1 MQIQYINEAWKKQRS
16 ITDDMCNYSIHI
28 SKPTDKIGFYQNIP
42 LETKYDD
49 VVTATQ
55 KAKEVQL
62 ILNTID
68 SYIRVSVIEGLKN
81 SLPTLSPNIFI
92 KSLEGLY
99 PTVSPTVFIGMTL
112 EEANNAKNG
121 WFVNPTIIDGVSVP
135 ISASLCY
142 NRVCV
147 EVANNKII
155 GIESYG
161 S

>member
-1 MQIQYINEAWKKQRS
+1 MQIQYINEEWKKQRS

-28 SKPTDKIGFYQNIP
+28 SKPSDKIGFY
-42 LETKYDD
+42 
-49 VVTATQ
+49 
-55 KAKEVQL
+55 
-62 ILNTID
+62 
-68 SYIRVSVIEGLKN
+68 RV
-81 SLPTLSPNIFI
+81 
-92 KSLEGLY
+92 Y

-112 EEANNAKNG
+112 EEANNAENG

-135 ISASLCY
+135 VSASLCY

-161 S
+161 R